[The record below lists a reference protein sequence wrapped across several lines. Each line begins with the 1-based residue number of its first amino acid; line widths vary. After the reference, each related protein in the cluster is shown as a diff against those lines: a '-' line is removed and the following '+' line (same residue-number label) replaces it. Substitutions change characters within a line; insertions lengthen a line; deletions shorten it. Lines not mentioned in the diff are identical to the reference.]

1 MEREKE
7 KDSITVARRVHLDS
21 VDSTN
26 SYVRRML
33 AQGEV
38 LPELTLVDA
47 DEQTAGRGQTG
58 NTWESQAGRNVQFSL
73 VCHPHF
79 LVATHQFALSEAIA
93 LAVAETVSGE
103 VKWPNDIYVGDCKIS
118 GTLIECDLSGN
129 RIDTCI
135 IGTGINV
142 NQTEFLSDA
151 PNPVSLAQ
159 LTNREYDREEILQAV
174 IARFVSLYD
183 LLREGGAET
192 VHRMYRQNLYRR
204 EGLHPFEDREGRFLA
219 DIHDVEP
226 SGHLL
231 LRRQNRELSRYEFKE
246 VRFVIEN

>member
-7 KDSITVARRVHLDS
+7 KESITVARRVHLDR

-47 DEQTAGRGQTG
+47 DEQTDGRGQTG
-58 NTWESQAGRNVQFSL
+58 NTWESEAGCNVQFSL

-79 LVATHQFALSEAIA
+79 LVATQQFALSEAIA
-93 LAVAETVSGE
+93 LAVAKTVSGE

-159 LTNREYDREEILQAV
+159 LTNHEYDREEILQAV
-174 IARFVSLYD
+174 IVRFVSLYD

-192 VHRMYRQNLYRR
+192 VHRMYRQNL
-204 EGLHPFEDREGRFLA
+204 
-219 DIHDVEP
+219 
-226 SGHLL
+226 
-231 LRRQNRELSRYEFKE
+231 
-246 VRFVIEN
+246 